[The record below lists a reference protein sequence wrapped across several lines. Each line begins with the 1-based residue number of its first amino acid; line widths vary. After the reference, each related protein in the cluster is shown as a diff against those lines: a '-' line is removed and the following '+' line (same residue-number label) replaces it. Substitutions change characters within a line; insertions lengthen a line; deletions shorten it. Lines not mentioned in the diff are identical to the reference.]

1 MVSASVVRFVHQKT
15 GAQLYYIANDDI
27 NRVFD
32 LTFRTESPDDTGIP
46 HVFEH
51 AVLCGSEKYPSAQ
64 LYSNLKFQTYNTYMN
79 ASTYHRY
86 TSYPVS
92 SMSEAQL
99 LKLADFYTD
108 SCFHP
113 MVMEDESIF
122 RTEAWRYRL
131 NDPDDPLTIEGTAY
145 SEMLGK
151 RSVER
156 SSYMNALKAMFP
168 GTTVGNDHGG
178 DPEYIPDLT
187 WLRQVKQCTPEK
199 LVEWAEMLKVL
210 ADEGAIRTAGSASA
224 IKAEAERYDKILDPF
239 GTYSIS

>member
-1 MVSASVVRFVHQKT
+1 MEPASLPRVGQVINGFEALEIRDFPMVSASVVRFVHQKT

-64 LYSNLKFQTYNTYMN
+64 LYSNLKFQTYNT
-79 ASTYHRY
+79 
-86 TSYPVS
+86 
-92 SMSEAQL
+92 
-99 LKLADFYTD
+99 
-108 SCFHP
+108 
-113 MVMEDESIF
+113 
-122 RTEAWRYRL
+122 
-131 NDPDDPLTIEGTAY
+131 
-145 SEMLGK
+145 
-151 RSVER
+151 
-156 SSYMNALKAMFP
+156 YMNALKAMFP